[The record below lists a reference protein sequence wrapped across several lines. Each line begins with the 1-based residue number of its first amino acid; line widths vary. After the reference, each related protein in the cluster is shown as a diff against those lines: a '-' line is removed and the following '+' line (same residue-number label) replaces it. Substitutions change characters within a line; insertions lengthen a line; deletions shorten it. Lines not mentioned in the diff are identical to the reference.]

1 MASFAVD
8 NAPNSGGNATHA
20 RTLDPSIIPGS
31 SFDTGVEFTSEA
43 MPPECR
49 AMYADRSTEHTM
61 MVRGPTYLDDK
72 AKIFGGEAM
81 AKLLCM
87 DVFEVTSGDRHD
99 HLACRGAAKRRLD
112 ALRTLPDDL
121 FFLIVNHQIPGTPPV
136 SLAAYFALPLNLQ
149 ERHPEPETAAF
160 MRLFAKFIDAPRGE
174 EERLA
179 AWGLAPAS
187 SSSASAEPATPGAG
201 GDDGDGDD
209 EGGNGSGCS
218 TPADPA
224 SPGVKKGL
232 FGLLSRGAQRLREIR
247 DVTWPTASDVGTLP
261 PTDFRNARFKL
272 VPSISEGPW
281 VAKSAVGSTPTL
293 LGKKVRGVGMGVA
306 IK

>member
-1 MASFAVD
+1 MLHVEQPA
-8 NAPNSGGNATHA
+8 AT
-20 RTLDPSIIPGS
+20 
-31 SFDTGVEFTSEA
+31 
-43 MPPECR
+43 
-49 AMYADRSTEHTM
+49 
-61 MVRGPTYLDDK
+61 
-72 AKIFGGEAM
+72 
-81 AKLLCM
+81 
-87 DVFEVTSGDRHD
+87 
-99 HLACRGAAKRRLD
+99 
-112 ALRTLPDDL
+112 
-121 FFLIVNHQIPGTPPV
+121 
-136 SLAAYFALPLNLQ
+136 LAAI
-149 ERHPEPETAAF
+149 
-160 MRLFAKFIDAPRGE
+160 AKFIDAPRGE
-174 EERLA
+174 EDRLA
-179 AWGLAPAS
+179 AWGLAPA

-209 EGGNGSGCS
+209 EGGNSSGCS

-293 LGKKVRGVGMGVA
+293 LGKKVRDIYSRGSYDVMDTLFSLSLSLSHSLSHTLSLNLSLS
-306 IK
+306 KPLSLTHSL